1 MSKSETPSGPSKRK
15 PKNKSV
21 STAKKLKTAISPKA
35 QWYTIYA
42 NNHLSLNLYPGL
54 CDLVLNI
61 NKKSE
66 NTMNY
71 SLKLPPLSSLKPPAD
86 TSQYGS
92 HLNPIHINGVAT
104 QLKKENPFITSVH
117 CITYRLHLAG
127 QDAAREVS
135 YFKEYENIYK

>member
-1 MSKSETPSGPSKRK
+1 MKC
-15 PKNKSV
+15 V
-21 STAKKLKTAISPKA
+21 YFA
-35 QWYTIYA
+35 A

-92 HLNPIHINGVAT
+92 HLNPM
-104 QLKKENPFITSVH
+104 S
-117 CITYRLHLAG
+117 
-127 QDAAREVS
+127 ARKFDS
-135 YFKEYENIYK
+135 HFLCD